1 MLTLIFGS
9 ILVVIRLNAFVKT
22 YFKECFKAY
31 LFFFVGKGHY
41 IIVMQTFFFASKFAL
56 QFLQI
61 FISDH
66 QYITE
71 NPKNS

>member
-31 LFFFVGKGHY
+31 LIFCRKGALYYCHAD
-41 IIVMQTFFFASKFAL
+41 FFFASKFAL